1 MARRRLPIGQGG
13 SFAVGPV
20 PNRDVYRS
28 LRGQIADTPD
38 MIGPLRLV
46 VVLSVAT
53 TLLAQT
59 PPTEPGQK
67 RDRIGERSQ
76 EMRDQIDSGRQVKS
90 HVRVSVRLKNGNKL
104 GGVVKDGRLVE
115 RVDGLRFVDAQAQEA
130 GAGIRLWYST
140 GGRNYVFVPF
150 ADLSE
155 YQVLERM
162 SQKQLEDI
170 EHEMQKTEERRAAQ
184 LRDDAARVLDAN
196 RQPPVVPVEGEVPS
210 GEAAVDVPPAPGQE
224 PAPAVPAVP
233 KKAGRKTA
241 AQVTAEAA
249 AKEKAAAEVA
259 AKDQQKEY
267 FALLQEFPPAAGWNQ
282 AKRDEIA
289 RRKVV
294 IGAVPSAQ
302 ELRFVE
308 KFAVW
313 QKACEFFQ
321 VKAEAKADA
330 EGTPGTTTTGQAGS
344 APTES
349 PDTGKKSRR
358 KKS

>member
-1 MARRRLPIGQGG
+1 
-13 SFAVGPV
+13 
-20 PNRDVYRS
+20 
-28 LRGQIADTPD
+28 
-38 MIGPLRLV
+38 MIGPLRLA

-59 PPTEPGQK
+59 PPPDPVQK
-67 RDRIGERSQ
+67 RDRIDERSQ

-90 HVRVSVRLKNGNKL
+90 HVRVMVRLKNGNKL
-104 GGVVKDGRLVE
+104 GGVVKDGQLVE

-130 GAGIRLWYST
+130 GAGIRLWYSS

-155 YQVLERM
+155 YQVLQRM

-184 LRDDAARVLDAN
+184 LRDEASRVLDAN
-196 RQPPVVPVEGEVPS
+196 RQPPVAGEEPA
-210 GEAAVDVPPAPGQE
+210 GATAGDVPLAPAPGQE
-224 PAPAVPAVP
+224 PASAVPSPA
-233 KKAGRKTA
+233 KKVVRKTRAEQA
-241 AQVTAEAA
+241 ADAA
-249 AKEKAAAEVA
+249 AKEKDAAAGA

-267 FALLQEFPPAAGWNQ
+267 FALLQEFPLAGGWNQ

-308 KFAVW
+308 KFADW

-321 VKAEAKADA
+321 VKAEVKAEVEVKPGAK
-330 EGTPGTTTTGQAGS
+330 TTDQAGK
-344 APTES
+344 APTET
-349 PDTGKKSRR
+349 PETPETGKKSRR
-358 KKS
+358 KKA